1 MTATMTSMD
10 PFVPVRLSGSG
21 CMDSVKAMG
30 SGTGTA
36 TSTAASTVFSAM
48 DATATISNSVA
59 SVASAASA
67 ASATSA
73 TTQDR
78 LDSLR
83 KQLKSWERDFAAA
96 NAGRKAG
103 REDIKADCVFGMYGV
118 DDC

>member
-30 SGTGTA
+30 SAPGSA
-36 TSTAASTVFSAM
+36 TSTATSTVFSAM
-48 DATATISNSVA
+48 DATAAISN

-67 ASATSA
+67 TI
-73 TTQDR
+73 QDR
-78 LDSLR
+78 LDNLR
-83 KQLKSWERDFAAA
+83 KQLKAWERDFAAA

-118 DDC
+118 DC